1 VSTTARLG
9 LLAARE
15 SDQAAAQALAQQ
27 LQLPLVAART
37 DPQACTDYDALLI
50 ISGELLSLQQTGARA
65 PGAVAVDFGSSS
77 MRHRR
82 GAGHN
87 ELLGRAVGVGKKP
100 GVRVLDATAG
110 LGRDSFV
117 LADLGCRVLMS
128 EREPVF
134 AALLRSG
141 MQRAGNSP
149 DAWLQQV
156 LQRLS
161 LHVGDARDLAAE
173 ILAGVDVVYLDPMFP
188 ARGKSA
194 AVKKEMALFQLLLHG
209 DDSDHDADELLLW
222 ALAQDVARVVVK
234 RPPRAPSLANRPP
247 SHHIAG
253 KAVRYDVYV
262 RRKLTQQL

>member
-1 VSTTARLG
+1 VSTSARLG
-9 LLAARE
+9 LLAASE
-15 SDQAAAQALAQQ
+15 SDLAAAQALAQQ
-27 LQLPLVAART
+27 LQLPLVAAGT
-37 DPQACTDYDALLI
+37 DPQSCTDHDALLI

-87 ELLGRAVGVGKKP
+87 ELLGRAVGLGKKP

-110 LGRDSFV
+110 LGS
-117 LADLGCRVLMS
+117 RVRMS

-134 AALLRSG
+134 ASLLRSG

-161 LHVGDARDLAAE
+161 LHVGDVRNLAAE
-173 ILAGVDVVYLDPMFP
+173 TLAGVDVVYLDPIFP
-188 ARGKSA
+188 PRGKSA

-209 DDSDHDADELLLW
+209 DDSDDDADELLLW

-234 RPPRAPSLANRPP
+234 RPPRAPSLANRQP